1 MIPDPKIFYQTYLKD
16 YHGTKATYLK
26 KILDDLPKYEKEIF
40 DKELD
45 EEEKDQ
51 FRLTLKSDLRQTY
64 FHAIE
69 TFFELFFALNP
80 HGKQKFDDLNVLY
93 NLANSAGPE
102 TYNKISKIA
111 LNENSLEFLDEKIKF
126 SEFDISIGHYLFY
139 MGIFKAATMSK
150 ELQDEIDKSIDAI
163 KYGLK
168 ILATDFINREE
179 YNAYKHGLRIIPA
192 VKAFMLGDVKTNEI
206 KIKWDLSDS
215 MSFYLKS
222 KSPNEVKII
231 TKLSDISRDYSMTM
245 FCSRLIYHL
254 IFYRRL
260 TLKFEKDAEKY
271 KKFPITFFG
280 KEPIAKCNKVNV
292 AIQDLEYTMTLTE
305 SDLEIQ
311 STVNDKT

>member
-1 MIPDPKIFYQTYLKD
+1 MIQDPKIFYKTYLKD
-16 YHGTKATYLK
+16 YHATKAIYLK
-26 KILDDLPKYEKEIF
+26 KILDDLPKYEKEFF
-40 DKELD
+40 DQELD

-51 FRLTLKSDLRQTY
+51 FRLILKSDLRQTY

-102 TYNKISKIA
+102 TYNKISQIA
-111 LNENSLEFLDEKIKF
+111 LNESSLEFLDERIKF
-126 SEFDISIGHYLFY
+126 SGYDISIGHYLFY
-139 MGIFKAATMSK
+139 MGIFKESSQSK
-150 ELQDEIDKSIDAI
+150 ELQDDIDKSIDAI
-163 KYGLK
+163 KYGVK
-168 ILATDFINREE
+168 ILAIDFVNREE

-192 VKAFMLGDVKTNEI
+192 VKTFMFGDVNTNEI

-231 TKLSDISRDYSMTM
+231 TKLSDIDRDYSMTM

-271 KKFPITFFG
+271 KQFLITFFG

-292 AIQDLEYTMTLTE
+292 PIQDIEYTITIAE
-305 SDLEIQ
+305 SQTDIQ
-311 STVNDKT
+311 STENERT